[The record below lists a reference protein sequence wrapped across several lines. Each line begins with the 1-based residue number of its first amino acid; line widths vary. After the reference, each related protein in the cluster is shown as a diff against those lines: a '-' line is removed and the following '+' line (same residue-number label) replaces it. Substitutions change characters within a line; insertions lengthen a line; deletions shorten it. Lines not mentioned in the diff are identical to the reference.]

1 MIEKLVED
9 RPISRQEELA
19 SLLTAS
25 GFQVTQASVSRDLE
39 ELGIAK
45 FNGAYSRK
53 SVPPQMQFGLRSLNT
68 AGDNLIVGKC
78 DSGLASAV
86 TVRID
91 AAGISQIVGTIA
103 GDDTVFIAVANSDDQ
118 TTTIAAIKHLFST
131 ND

>member
-45 FNGAYSRK
+45 VNGAYSRRK
-53 SVPPQMQFGLRSLNT
+53 ISPQMQFGLKSLVT

-91 AAGISQIVGTIA
+91 AAALEQIVGTIA
-103 GDDTVFIAVANSDDQ
+103 GDDTVFIAVKNADDQ
-118 TTTIAAIKHLFST
+118 KIAIDEIQKLFL
-131 ND
+131 N